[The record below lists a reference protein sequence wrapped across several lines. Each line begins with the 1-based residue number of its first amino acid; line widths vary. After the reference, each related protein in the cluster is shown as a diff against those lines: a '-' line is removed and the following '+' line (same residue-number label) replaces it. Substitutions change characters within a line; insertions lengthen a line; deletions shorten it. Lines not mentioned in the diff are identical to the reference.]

1 MVAQLWESAWQR
13 QPEAAGEG
21 AWQQAAQ
28 ARQETAGSWVAG
40 PMALEASTKTDRFNN
55 RNGQREY
62 EVGVAIPLWMPGE
75 RASSARWA
83 DAESLALSSRMLA
96 AKLRT
101 AGQVRQAWWAW
112 QRAQAELVAAQDR
125 TRSADELAQDVA
137 RRVRAGD
144 LAQADRNQADGA
156 LASARSALAIA
167 QAEEI
172 TQREALLALTGIESI
187 PSQADSAQPEQ
198 SGVRVQP
205 ASAQPSGALLG
216 NHPALLELQHK
227 ALAAR
232 RSAEL
237 VSHQKYANPELT
249 LATTRDRGGYGE
261 RYNQTITVGV
271 RIPFGTGSRHTEQ
284 LSSANAQALEAE
296 SALAAQRTRLLSE
309 IRTAQSRELATS
321 TQMQA
326 ASERQRL
333 AQQTRT
339 FYQKSFA
346 MGETDM
352 PTRLRIE
359 QEATEAERAALLAKV
374 EHAAAISSLLQ
385 AQGTLPQPTETF
397 TDISGTRLS
406 ARAQPS
412 WNLRNVAI
420 LFLACSCLV
429 QPPAW
434 Q

>member
-112 QRAQAELVAAQDR
+112 QRAQA
-125 TRSADELAQDVA
+125 VA

-397 TDISGTRLS
+397 TDISGTR
-406 ARAQPS
+406 
-412 WNLRNVAI
+412 
-420 LFLACSCLV
+420 
-429 QPPAW
+429 
-434 Q
+434 

>member
-1 MVAQLWESAWQR
+1 MKSGWLFPFGCLVSAPR
-13 QPEAAGEG
+13 RHAGRTRKASRYPAG
-21 AWQQAAQ
+21 CWPPSY
-28 ARQETAGSWVAG
+28 AR
-40 PMALEASTKTDRFNN
+40 PDR
-55 RNGQREY
+55 
-62 EVGVAIPLWMPGE
+62 
-75 RASSARWA
+75 
-83 DAESLALSSRMLA
+83 
-96 AKLRT
+96 
-101 AGQVRQAWWAW
+101 QVRQAWWAW

-397 TDISGTRLS
+397 TDISGTR
-406 ARAQPS
+406 
-412 WNLRNVAI
+412 
-420 LFLACSCLV
+420 
-429 QPPAW
+429 
-434 Q
+434 